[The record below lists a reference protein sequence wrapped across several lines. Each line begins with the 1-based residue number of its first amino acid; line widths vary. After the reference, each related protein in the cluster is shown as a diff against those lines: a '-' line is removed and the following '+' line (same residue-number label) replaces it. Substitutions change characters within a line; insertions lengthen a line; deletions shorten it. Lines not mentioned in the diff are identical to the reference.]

1 MDSQYTSASSV
12 RSSRSKGKKKSI
24 VSFLGGQDPR
34 LVKYCTVF
42 LNSYQSAETRR
53 NYEFDLIKYFDFLLN
68 VRKLKVES
76 AEDCANLYRYNLY
89 QNYLLNKYK
98 SKNSVGMPST
108 SVSRYLSCVKSF
120 YRSLVLQR
128 AIQYNPIGSEIRVKT
143 GRSKPVNAF
152 SSAEVKKCFK
162 YLSDEYLKH
171 KKANKKLEA
180 KRAYRNILLF
190 RIMYETGGRSNAI
203 RSIRIKDIDFIEK
216 TIEMTTKGHFLHS
229 QKMGDVTMQLLR
241 DYYDCY
247 LRHKSEDSLIF
258 VGQDK
263 KSKIKSNT
271 LQKFVSST
279 AEKAGIKKR
288 VSPHSFRATLITH
301 LHEQGIPSI
310 GICDYM
316 GIKAVGTVEKYL
328 RNRNDLDVNRLCA
341 VEQIVDKECNSK
353 FA

>member
-1 MDSQYTSASSV
+1 MDSQYISAQFAKN
-12 RSSRSKGKKKSI
+12 SRSKEKRKSI
-24 VSFLGGQDPR
+24 VSFLSGYDPR

-42 LNSYQSAETRR
+42 LNSYQSPETRR

-68 VRKLKVES
+68 VRKLKIEC
-76 AEDCANLYRYNLY
+76 ADDCASLYRYNLY

-128 AIQYNPIGSEIRVKT
+128 AIQYNPIGSEITVKT
-143 GRSKPVNAF
+143 GRAKPVNAF
-152 SSAEVKKCFK
+152 TNSEIKRCFK

-171 KKANKKLEA
+171 KQAKKKLEA

-229 QKMGDVTMQLLR
+229 QKMGDVTIELLK
-241 DYYDCY
+241 DYYASY
-247 LRHKSEDSLIF
+247 LQYLSLIH
-258 VGQDK
+258 
-263 KSKIKSNT
+263 I
-271 LQKFVSST
+271 
-279 AEKAGIKKR
+279 
-288 VSPHSFRATLITH
+288 
-301 LHEQGIPSI
+301 
-310 GICDYM
+310 
-316 GIKAVGTVEKYL
+316 
-328 RNRNDLDVNRLCA
+328 
-341 VEQIVDKECNSK
+341 
-353 FA
+353 